1 MKKTNLFASVMA
13 ASLILAACAPAPAAA
28 PKAAAPAATEAPK
41 AAAPAAAGAGKRI
54 KLFVNGTLG
63 DKSFF
68 DSANA
73 GLEKLKAEGYTI
85 QVVETSFTDRSKWE
99 PGLQDAAA
107 EDNYDVLI
115 LGTFD
120 MAGYLGKVAAKY
132 PNKKFWYFD
141 GMGFDFASKECG
153 DSKCSN
159 VYAFGHKQNEGSY
172 VLGAAAAAMIKS
184 KSLPNIKDD
193 SKVGIIG
200 GMDIPVIQDFIVGFK
215 QGMKDSGYDPE
226 KSVIVQFAGG
236 DNPWNNPAKGK
247 EIALSM
253 YDQGA
258 AIVWGVA
265 GATGN
270 GAFEAAVE
278 KKAFAFGVDSDQ
290 YQTIADPAQKATI
303 VTSMVK
309 EVGLGIIRAAKL
321 DAEGKLGYG
330 KAEALGIDTDMV
342 GIAQNENFNKLAND
356 DVKKAVTAAYEKVK
370 KGEVKVDT
378 AFK

>member
-1 MKKTNLFASVMA
+1 MKKTNLFAIVMA
-13 ASLILAACAPAPAAA
+13 SGLILGACAAPAAA
-28 PKAAAPAATEAPK
+28 PKAAAPAAATEAPK
-41 AAAPAAAGAGKRI
+41 AAMPAAGGKRI

-73 GLEKLKAEGYTI
+73 GLEKLKAAGYSI

-107 EDNYDVLI
+107 EDNYDVLL

-141 GMGFDFASKECG
+141 GLGFDFGSKECG

-172 VLGAAAAAMIKS
+172 VLGVAAATMIKT

-193 SKVGIIG
+193 SKIGIIG

-215 QGMKDSGYDPE
+215 QGMKDSGLDPA

-258 AIVWGVA
+258 AVVWGVA

-303 VTSMVK
+303 VTSMIK
-309 EVGLGIIRAAKL
+309 EVGLGIVRAAKL
-321 DAEGKLGYG
+321 DADGKLGYG
-330 KAEALGIDTDMV
+330 AGEALGIDTDMV

-356 DVKKAVTAAYEKVK
+356 DVKKAVAAAYEKVK
-370 KGEVKVDT
+370 KGEIKVET

>member
-1 MKKTNLFASVMA
+1 MNKKLSMLFGVVA
-13 ASLILAACAPAPAAA
+13 ASSILLAACGAPAPTAA
-28 PKAAAPAATEAPK
+28 PKAEAPKATEAPK
-41 AAAPAAAGAGKRI
+41 AAEGGKRLKFFI
-54 KLFVNGTLG
+54 NGTLG

-68 DSANA
+68 DSARA
-73 GLEKLKAEGYTI
+73 GLAQLEKEGYKV

-99 PGLQDAAA
+99 PGLSDAAA
-107 EDNYDVLI
+107 EDNYDVLV

-141 GMGFDFASKECG
+141 GLALDFASKECG
-153 DSKCSN
+153 ESKCKN

-172 VLGAAAAAMIKS
+172 VLGASAAAMIKN

-200 GMDIPVIQDFIVGFK
+200 GMDIPVINDFILGFK
-215 QGMKDSGYDPE
+215 QGMKDGGLDPE
-226 KSVIVQFAGG
+226 KSVIVQYAGG
-236 DNPWNNPAKGK
+236 DNPWGNPARGK

-303 VTSMVK
+303 VTSMIK
-309 EVGLGIIRAAKL
+309 EVGLGIVRAAKL
-321 DAEGKLGYG
+321 DAEGKLKYG
-330 KAEALGIDTDMV
+330 AGEALGIDTDMV

-356 DVKKAVTAAYEKVK
+356 AVKAAAKSAYDKVK
-370 KGEVKVDT
+370 SGAVKVDT